1 MFVIGSIP
9 CLCNEVEIDDQY
21 DKQIHRPGDDGIEHL
36 PVGIGFVVRPAPASM
51 GNQSPQRYQK
61 QSERQGDEP
70 FVFPDEAEEGKS
82 GLDEGYQLDVFQA
95 NNRFT
100 FLFHAAVSIK

>member
-36 PVGIGFVVRPAPASM
+36 PVGIGFVVLPAPASV
-51 GNQSPQRYQK
+51 GDSPHSGIRNRTIDRAMSHVCPTMRQR
-61 QSERQGDEP
+61 
-70 FVFPDEAEEGKS
+70 A
-82 GLDEGYQLDVFQA
+82 A
-95 NNRFT
+95 NPVSTKAISSIYFRRIT
-100 FLFHAAVSIK
+100 DLLFFFIT

>member
-36 PVGIGFVVRPAPASM
+36 PVGIGFVVLPAPASV

-61 QSERQGDEP
+61 QDYRQGYEP
-70 FVFPDEAEEGKS
+70 CVPHDGAEGGKP
-82 GLDEGYQLDVFQA
+82 GFDEGYQLDIFQA
-95 NNRFT
+95 DNRLA
-100 FLFHAAVSIK
+100 FLFHNVAIKS